1 MSIYLELFLTFFKI
15 GLFTFGGGYAMI
27 SLVRESCLEKGW
39 LSESELL
46 NFIAICEST
55 PGPIAINMATFVG
68 SSQGGILGS
77 IVSTIGVVL
86 PSFII
91 ILIIA
96 IILHN
101 LLKIKAVNA
110 FINGIK
116 PTIVGLISATFITLF
131 LSTIFNVSK
140 IETSTFNFNYFGLI
154 IFLIVVVAS
163 FAYKKIVKKAISPI
177 LLILLSGV
185 LGIIFY
191 GLI

>member
-1 MSIYLELFLTFFKI
+1 MSEVQAKNEMFKFKEVSERNKKMNSFIFIGSTVLYLLFSVCITLEFLAGNTIIIFPVIVGSLSFV
-15 GLFTFGGGYAMI
+15 LSMENMI
-27 SLVRESCLEKGW
+27 SAS
-39 LSESELL
+39 
-46 NFIAICEST
+46 
-55 PGPIAINMATFVG
+55 
-68 SSQGGILGS
+68 
-77 IVSTIGVVL
+77 VVVAL
-86 PSFII
+86 
-91 ILIIA
+91 
-96 IILHN
+96 
-101 LLKIKAVNA
+101 
-110 FINGIK
+110 
-116 PTIVGLISATFITLF
+116 IVGLIGATFITLF

>member
-1 MSIYLELFLTFFKI
+1 MNIYLELFLAFFKI

-27 SLVRESCLEKGW
+27 SLVMETCVSKNW
-39 LSESELL
+39 LSESEVL

-77 IVSTIGVVL
+77 VCATLGVVL

-96 IILHN
+96 MVLNN
-101 LLKIKAVNA
+101 LLKIKGVQA
-110 FINGIK
+110 FIDGIK

-131 LSTIFNVSK
+131 LSTIFSISD
-140 IETSTFNFNYFGLI
+140 IESTHFSFSYQGLI
-154 IFLIVVVAS
+154 IFGITVLIS
-163 FAYKKIVKKAISPI
+163 LLYKKIVKKAVSPI

-185 LGIIFY
+185 LGILFY
-191 GLI
+191 AL